1 MVRKELDMYKKTLI
15 FGCVLCFVLGFF
27 VVYIGQTP
35 LNPDVRATV
44 NALSIG
50 MDKQDAIPIMSMSFV
65 LTESKEAVSKE
76 NANSGTQVVSVV
88 TGVMPGRAYRYFI
101 RAGFAQNGKLV
112 KLDYC
117 SKKGWLWPFH
127 YSLTPHDWPGN
138 QSESDYMKTEQEP

>member
-1 MVRKELDMYKKTLI
+1 MCKKTLI

>member
-1 MVRKELDMYKKTLI
+1 MYKKTLI

-50 MDKQDAIPIMSMSFV
+50 MDKQDAIPIMRMSFV

-101 RAGFAQNGKLV
+101 RAGFAKNGKLV
-112 KLDYC
+112 KLEYC
-117 SKKGWLWPFH
+117 SKRGWLWPFH
-127 YSLTPHDWPGN
+127 YSLTPYDWPGN
-138 QSESDYMKTEQEP
+138 ESESSHMKTEQEP

>member
-1 MVRKELDMYKKTLI
+1 MCKKTLI

-50 MDKQDAIPIMSMSFV
+50 MDKQEAIPIMRTSFV
-65 LTESKEAVSKE
+65 LTESNEAVSKE
-76 NANSGTQVVSVV
+76 SANSGTQVVSVV
-88 TGVMPGRAYRYFI
+88 SGVMPGRAYRYFI

-138 QSESDYMKTEQEP
+138 QSESGHMKPEQEP

>member
-1 MVRKELDMYKKTLI
+1 MVRKELDMCKKTLI

-50 MDKQDAIPIMSMSFV
+50 MDKQEAIPIMRMSFV

-138 QSESDYMKTEQEP
+138 QSESGHMKPEQEP

>member
-1 MVRKELDMYKKTLI
+1 MYKKTLI

-27 VVYIGQTP
+27 VVYMGQTP

-50 MDKQDAIPIMSMSFV
+50 MDKQEAIPIMRMSFV
-65 LTESKEAVSKE
+65 LTESKVADHEGSVR
-76 NANSGTQVVSVV
+76 GTQVVSVV

-112 KLDYC
+112 KLDYY

-127 YSLTPHDWPGN
+127 YRLTPHDWPGN
-138 QSESDYMKTEQEP
+138 QSESGHIKTEQE

>member
-1 MVRKELDMYKKTLI
+1 MYKKTLI
-15 FGCVLCFVLGFF
+15 LGCALCFVLGFF

-44 NALSIG
+44 KALQIG
-50 MDKQDAIPIMSMSFV
+50 MDKQEAIPIMRMSFV
-65 LTESKEAVSKE
+65 LTASKEAVSKE

-101 RAGFAQNGKLV
+101 RAGFAQNGKMV

-138 QSESDYMKTEQEP
+138 QSESGHMKPEQEP